1 MLAVV
6 AGRMQTGKKGEDQ
19 LALVRAG
26 QQADV
31 GTGAVCHST
40 PQIIK
45 DRAEHLVKSLL
56 AETLGVISCEALLY
70 GIKESKLS

>member
-6 AGRMQTGKKGEDQ
+6 AGRMQTGKKDH

-31 GTGAVCHST
+31 GTGALCHST
-40 PQIIK
+40 AQIFK
-45 DRAEHLVKSLL
+45 DRAEHLGKSLL
-56 AETLGVISCEALLY
+56 AETLGVIS
-70 GIKESKLS
+70 